1 MTQYLPDARFKWLN
15 QKQIDKSDV
24 NSFGEN
30 SPDGYILEVGLE
42 YLDEL
47 HELDNDYPLAPEKLK
62 ISHDIL
68 SKYCSNIANNYN
80 IKIGNFNK
88 LVPHLGDKSKYILH
102 YGSFQLYLSLELKLI
117 KIRRILE
124 KCY

>member
-1 MTQYLPDARFKWLN
+1 M
-15 QKQIDKSDV
+15 
-24 NSFGEN
+24 
-30 SPDGYILEVGLE
+30 
-42 YLDEL
+42 

-102 YGSFQLYLSLELKLI
+102 YRSFQLYLSLELKLI

>member
-68 SKYCSNIANNYN
+68 SKYCSNIAKIN
-80 IKIGNFNK
+80 ITLK
-88 LVPHLGDKSKYILH
+88 LVIL
-102 YGSFQLYLSLELKLI
+102 I
-117 KIRRILE
+117 N
-124 KCY
+124 